1 MSSSPANKEVG
12 MKTRIYSIKSPLR
25 AGLAAALAVAAPAA
39 YLAVATPVAAAAT
52 ELDSAVAALRS
63 ISTLKADF
71 IQTDRSGQRVSG
83 VVTLKQ
89 PGKIRFQY
97 EKGVPLLIVADGNAL
112 TMIDYEV
119 NQVQRWP
126 IKNSPLGALL
136 DPNRDVARFGTLQP
150 TGNPNVI
157 SIEVRDPKKPEYGM
171 ITLIF
176 IRDSGAPGGWELS
189 SWVALDSQNNRTTV
203 RLSNQQYGVPVADSA
218 FKYRD
223 PRPTSRR

>member
-1 MSSSPANKEVG
+1 MN
-12 MKTRIYSIKSPLR
+12 TRISSIRFPVR
-25 AGLAAALAVAAPAA
+25 AVVAALAAGIPAASFLAAA
-39 YLAVATPVAAAAT
+39 PVAAAAT

-136 DPNRDVARFGTLQP
+136 DPKRDVARFGTLKP
-150 TGNPNVI
+150 TGNPDVI
-157 SIEVRDPKKPEYGM
+157 SVEVRDPKKPEYGM
-171 ITLIF
+171 LTLIF
-176 IRDSGAPGGWELS
+176 IKDAGAPGGWELS

-203 RLSNQQYGVPVADSA
+203 RLSNQQYGVAVADST
-218 FKYRD
+218 FRYRD
-223 PRPTSRR
+223 PRPTGRR